1 MKYELANS
9 AVPRFFLSSTS
20 VSAVSASLRMAN
32 AGMEGKASHV
42 VQRSNASSRQRFQP
56 ARRTVKIT
64 APVPAQSE
72 PASTGASVLLTWPLT
87 TGCRLTPPSLAT
99 LRLPTAEASHIGP
112 ASELAA
118 LMRCSFARSLSQL
131 NVISRLQAPTPGRLG
146 IL

>member
-1 MKYELANS
+1 
-9 AVPRFFLSSTS
+9 
-20 VSAVSASLRMAN
+20 MAN

-87 TGCRLTPPSLAT
+87 TGFRLTPPSLAT
-99 LRLPTAEASHIGP
+99 FRLPTAEASHMAAT
-112 ASELAA
+112 ASTRHLAPGTCN
-118 LMRCSFARSLSQL
+118 LRGWHFQRTMCDVRFRQGARGVGTLSAREDR
-131 NVISRLQAPTPGRLG
+131 NFTILQQEKQVP
-146 IL
+146 

>member
-1 MKYELANS
+1 
-9 AVPRFFLSSTS
+9 
-20 VSAVSASLRMAN
+20 MAN

-87 TGCRLTPPSLAT
+87 TGFRLTPPSLAT
-99 LRLPTAEASHIGP
+99 FRLPTAEASHMDERARGD
-112 ASELAA
+112 LATTSA
-118 LMRCSFARSLSQL
+118 ATWAPLRGWH
-131 NVISRLQAPTPGRLG
+131 LQRTICPYE
-146 IL
+146 